1 MRRSWTGR
9 AACPRRRRTPRAAR
23 RRGRRRRR
31 RSRTRRLRRRERPK
45 LRPRTSEL
53 AAALTRRRG
62 VSQGSVSINNQP
74 TRTST
79 CPAGG
84 SEPGKLGEVH
94 DALGERRDRVHERHA
109 VAPELGLLRHDEHL
123 IEERLRRLGQAR
135 SRRQQVTHRRLGV
148 DPDLLP
154 RGDVRLVQRHLLGIH
169 QAPPL
174 NLEVGRELLAPHQ
187 PGGSREH
194 GHRRLELLG
203 TADDRDVERPGRHRR
218 RRRVT
223 AALREHRAHS
233 LHAAPAVDQVLL
245 QAPGHVLEAFVHHL
259 IAALHRLERRSLRQR
274 RAQVAPRVGRH
285 QSLNR
290 TVSGA
295 PKAERICRRLGG
307 ADDREETREGIE
319 PVGDGDGDTRGGGG
333 EDVAGRPWEGSLE
346 DGLAQGRVESLASGV
361 VLAHDARQGRELL
374 NELGGEVR
382 AGECGSL
389 GRNLGVRLG
398 EAQGRG
404 ELGRQLLY
412 ALRLLEHGTE
422 LSLEGDPREI
432 GLEVHELPAGVSLV
446 EELGILV
453 PGLEHRLVTRADDV
467 GVDGSVGDGDE
478 MREEVARGSVLHGE
492 VPLVLAHDH
501 DQNLLGKLEERR
513 VEAADDGRGRLDQVN
528 NLVDQTAGLAGGG
541 RDDAVHA
548 RRELFGGGP
557 DGGAARVEA
566 DLDRVALEEL
576 GVVSGA
582 GDLRRGRRAVAHEAR
597 G

>member
-1 MRRSWTGR
+1 M
-9 AACPRRRRTPRAAR
+9 
-23 RRGRRRRR
+23 
-31 RSRTRRLRRRERPK
+31 
-45 LRPRTSEL
+45 
-53 AAALTRRRG
+53 
-62 VSQGSVSINNQP
+62 
-74 TRTST
+74 
-79 CPAGG
+79 
-84 SEPGKLGEVH
+84 
-94 DALGERRDRVHERHA
+94 
-109 VAPELGLLRHDEHL
+109 
-123 IEERLRRLGQAR
+123 
-135 SRRQQVTHRRLGV
+135 

-154 RGDVRLVQRHLLGIH
+154 RGDVRLVQRHLLSIH
-169 QAPPL
+169 QTLLL

-203 TADDRDVERPGRHRR
+203 TADDRRVERPGRHRR

-223 AALREHRAHS
+223 TALREHRAHS

-307 ADDREETREGIE
+307 ADDREETREGVE
-319 PVGDGDGDTRGGGG
+319 PVGDGDGDTRGGRG
-333 EDVAGRPWEGSLE
+333 EDVAGRPREGSLE

-548 RRELFGGGP
+548 GCELLGGGP

-582 GDLRRGRRAVAHEAR
+582 GDLRRGRRAVAQEAR